1 MLLNHKRFIKFA
13 TIPSFLLSSYAFAS
27 GIQLDTSYS
36 AAGYAW
42 AGRAALHDDP
52 STGYYNPAIYST
64 FCHPEIGLATIFAYV
79 NPDVKMLNAQIDAT
93 ALGLGIL
100 PTAGN
105 DRASIGGWAIIPG
118 LHAVLPLPY
127 HFSLGLNVSTPWGLT
142 FEYPRSSKSRYFAQ
156 EGALKVVDIDPGIS
170 FEVFKGFSIGAGFD
184 AIYSHFSSKLALPDF
199 NLSPRPSPAND
210 TYVINKNGD
219 KWSYGWNAGL
229 LYRAPTR
236 TEIGAGYHSKVST
249 TTSGPS
255 SAIDGSSGLE
265 FDGRAHSKFKYP
277 EFFNLSVT
285 QALSSCWTFLA
296 DIRYTNWSSVDKNV
310 LKFSGA
316 VASEVP
322 TIVLPLDWK
331 DSFNFAVGLA
341 YKPTEEWKLKIG
353 FGYDETPIPSDDKRP
368 FLIPDSNR
376 YIIGLGAQYYVNPCL
391 HWDAGYTMKILAR
404 SHMNG
409 TTIPAAAPIVI
420 TSDAYAST
428 LISEFSFSLTWEIA

>member
-1 MLLNHKRFIKFA
+1 MLIKHKRLIQFA
-13 TIPSFLLSSYAFAS
+13 AIPALFLSTNALAS

-36 AAGYAW
+36 SAGYAW

-52 STGYYNPAIYST
+52 STGYYNPAIYSA
-64 FCHPEIGLATIFAYV
+64 FCHPEIGLAPIFAYV

-93 ALGLGIL
+93 AIGRGII

-105 DRASIGGWAIIPG
+105 DRASIGGWNILAG

-127 HFSLGLNVSTPWGLT
+127 RFSLGLNVAMPWGLT

-170 FEVFKGFSIGAGFD
+170 FEPFRGFSIGAGFD
-184 AIYSHFSSKLALPDF
+184 AIYTHFSSKLAIPTVV
-199 NLSPRPSPAND
+199 AND
-210 TYVINKNGD
+210 TYVTNKNGD
-219 KWSYGWNAGL
+219 KWSYGWNVGL

-255 SAIDGSSGLE
+255 SAIDGITGLE
-265 FDGRAHSKFKYP
+265 FDGRAHSKFIYP
-277 EFFNLSVT
+277 EFANLSVT
-285 QALSSCWTFLA
+285 QALSPCWTFLA
-296 DIRYTNWSSVDKNV
+296 DIRYTNWNSVDKNV
-310 LKFSGA
+310 IKFSGN
-316 VASEVP
+316 VANEVQP
-322 TIVLPLDWK
+322 IVLPLDWK
-331 DSFNFAVGLA
+331 DSFSFAVGLA
-341 YKPTEEWKLKIG
+341 FKPTEEWKLKAG

-368 FLIPDSNR
+368 FLIPDNNR
-376 YIIGLGAQYYVNPCL
+376 YIVGLGAQYYVNPCL

-409 TTIPAAAPIVI
+409 TLRPATAPIVI
-420 TSDAYAST
+420 TSDAYSST
-428 LISEFSFSLTWEIA
+428 LISEFSLALTWEIA